1 MTGTRTVAA
10 VDLGAESGRVMAVSF
25 DGTRLDQRLVNR
37 FANVPR
43 EHDGRLRWD
52 IGRLSADITAGLTEL
67 SAGPEPI
74 ASVGVDTWG
83 VDYGLFDADGSLLED
98 PVCYRDGRRLETFRR
113 ALETVGP
120 QRLYDATGVQILSI
134 NGIFGL
140 MDDAE
145 HRPELLSR
153 AAVLQMMPDVFHHL
167 LSGTS
172 VTDYTAASTSGAYD
186 MAGNR
191 WATELLEELGVPT
204 GMLPEV
210 VPPGTDVGPVRGAVA
225 TGALADARVIVPAGH
240 DTASAVVA
248 VPYVDPGAMFI
259 SSGTWSLAGVEVD
272 KAVVTEATR
281 AANLTNEGGYRGS
294 IRLLRNV
301 MGLWILQ
308 ECRRQWQRE
317 GMELSYPELA
327 AQAAAAPGLVSI
339 IDPDDHRF
347 LPLGDMPLRIRDYC
361 AQTGQPVPQSVG
373 EVARCIVDSLAL
385 GYRSVLEDITA
396 ATGDRPP
403 SISVVGGG
411 VNNVL
416 LSQLTADA
424 AGVPVHCG
432 PAEATALGNAAVQLV
447 ALGELD
453 GPEQIRQVIAAGNEI
468 TSYTPRSDARWDEA
482 AHRLRDLRAIDR
494 QPEPGGEH
502 RTTTAGDRAITGGKE

>member
-1 MTGTRTVAA
+1 MSARTVAA

-25 DGTRLDQRLVNR
+25 DGTRLQQRIVNR
-37 FANVPR
+37 FANVPH
-43 EHDGRLRWD
+43 EHGGRLRWD
-52 IGRLSADITAGLTEL
+52 VDRLGSDIDAGLTEL
-67 SAGPEPI
+67 AAGPDPV

-83 VDYGLFDADGSLLED
+83 VDYGLFDADGALLED
-98 PVCYRDGRRLETFRR
+98 PMCYRDGRRVAALER
-113 ALETVGP
+113 ALRTVGP
-120 QRLYDATGVQILSI
+120 ERLYNATGVQILSI
-134 NGIFGL
+134 NGIFGM

-145 HRPELLSR
+145 YRPDLLRR
-153 AAVLQMMPDVFHHL
+153 AETLQMMPDVFHHL
-167 LSGTS
+167 LSGAT

-191 WATELLEELGVPT
+191 WATELLDDLGVPT

-210 VPPGTDVGPVRGAVA
+210 VAPGTDVGALRGATA
-225 TGALADARVIVPAGH
+225 TGALAGARVIVPAGH

-248 VPYVDPGAMFI
+248 VPYVDDGAMFI

-272 KAVVTEATR
+272 KAVVSETTR

-317 GMELSYPELA
+317 GVELSYPELA
-327 AQAAAAPGLVSI
+327 DQAAAADGLVSI
-339 IDPDDHRF
+339 INPDAQEF
-347 LPLGDMPLRIRDYC
+347 LPPGDMPTRIREYC
-361 AQTGQPVPQSVG
+361 ARTGQPVPQSFG
-373 EVARCIVDSLAL
+373 AVARCILDSLAL
-385 GYRSVLEDITA
+385 GYRSVLEDVTA
-396 ATGDRPP
+396 ATGERPP

-416 LSQLTADA
+416 LSQLTSDA

-453 GPEQIRQVIAAGNEI
+453 GPEQIREVVAAGTEI
-468 TSYTPRSDARWDEA
+468 TSYLPRSDARWSGAAEQLQALREA
-482 AHRLRDLRAIDR
+482 DLGDG
-494 QPEPGGEH
+494 PGRGSGEG
-502 RTTTAGDRAITGGKE
+502 R